1 MDYVNCVR
9 GILPAAIIAIEMQGV
24 IQRGPTVAA
33 GWGVASKGAKSKM
46 SRYLRRQSSHGGG
59 GFIER
64 EPIPRTGRAHTHT
77 NATHMTPSN
86 LSLQHISQLSHHTFT
101 SRRGGRFGRAGG
113 TKAPVGTEFKSRRL
127 HQQNPEDADPATTGA
142 TEGFSD
148 FRGAPPLK
156 GLFEFLAHGISNL
169 GWAVLLLFQGHQLPR
184 PAKLGLAN
192 RSFPRSRRGK
202 LDGRASLHIFHSR

>member
-1 MDYVNCVR
+1 MLFNGADHRR
-9 GILPAAIIAIEMQGV
+9 GLGRCIEGGQV
-24 IQRGPTVAA
+24 EDVSLSQKAVVA
-33 GWGVASKGAKSKM
+33 W
-46 SRYLRRQSSHGGG
+46 GGG
-59 GFIER
+59 SIER

-156 GLFEFLAHGISNL
+156 GLFEFLAYGMSIL
-169 GWAVLLLFQGHQLPR
+169 YGLFFFCSKDTSYHDLQ
-184 PAKLGLAN
+184 N
-192 RSFPRSRRGK
+192 
-202 LDGRASLHIFHSR
+202 